1 MATAAHASAAPKSS
15 PLVPPLGLTATPAA
29 SGREVGRCPEWH
41 SLRLF
46 GSGRRPAGFEMGS
59 EPRLAVL

>member
-1 MATAAHASAAPKSS
+1 MATAAHASTASESS
-15 PLVPPLGLTATPAA
+15 PLIPPLGLTATPVA
-29 SGREVGRCPEWH
+29 SGREAGRCPEWH

-46 GSGRRPAGFEMGS
+46 GSGRHPAGFEMGS

>member
-1 MATAAHASAAPKSS
+1 MATAATTSATPAPS
-15 PLVPPLGLTATPAA
+15 PLIPLPGSTATPAA
-29 SGREVGRCPEWH
+29 SRCEVGRPEWH

-46 GSGRRPAGFEMGS
+46 GRGRHRAGFEIGT

>member
-1 MATAAHASAAPKSS
+1 MATATQTSAALEPS
-15 PLVPPLGLTATPAA
+15 PLIPLPGVSATPAA
-29 SGREVGRCPEWH
+29 SCRKVGRCPEWH

-46 GSGRRPAGFEMGS
+46 GSGRHPAGFEMGS